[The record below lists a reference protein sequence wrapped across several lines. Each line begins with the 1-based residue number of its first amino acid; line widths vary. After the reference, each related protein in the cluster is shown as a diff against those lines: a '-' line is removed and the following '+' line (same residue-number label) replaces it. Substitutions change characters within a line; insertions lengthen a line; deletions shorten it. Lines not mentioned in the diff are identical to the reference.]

1 MLRKKSCWQKNK
13 FGIEEERFVDNEIEF
28 ETAIDSLVNNNELE
42 LCGSDS
48 SKTYF
53 MNTHRNNII
62 LVPQTQESESENI
75 NNENPAHLSNDTPI
89 LDQTSQIDSPQ
100 TKLLMVQLW
109 R

>member
-1 MLRKKSCWQKNK
+1 MRKK
-13 FGIEEERFVDNEIEF
+13 GLLTNEIEF

-75 NNENPAHLSNDTPI
+75 NNKNPTHLSNDTPI

-100 TKLLMVQLW
+100 TKLPTVQLW